1 MTSSC
6 LLLLPLSPSPLFLS
20 LPPFLYL
27 FLFEIDGI
35 CTFSFLSHM
44 TAEGWSKF
52 RRQKHQG
59 QYETSVFRAKDL
71 YLLDL
76 EWSSYE
82 TCLTN
87 QKAEVVSW
95 KAGRLFP
102 VKSSDTRHY
111 WQMSKTNY
119 LSDFCLCCFYL
130 HTDCI
135 IAVTALWCSPVGL
148 PIVWFSYFHLPVCP
162 ALLCI
167 SFSMSLSLLLR
178 LSFPSCPM
186 CLFLFLIYLS

>member
-1 MTSSC
+1 MA
-6 LLLLPLSPSPLFLS
+6 FAHF
-20 LPPFLYL
+20 PFSVTWQQKVGVNLGDRKTKDNVKRL
-27 FLFEIDGI
+27 CFAPKIFI
-35 CTFSFLSHM
+35 CH
-44 TAEGWSKF
+44 
-52 RRQKHQG
+52 
-59 QYETSVFRAKDL
+59 
-71 YLLDL
+71 
-76 EWSSYE
+76 
-82 TCLTN
+82 TCLTK
-87 QKAEVVSW
+87 QKTGVVSW

-111 WQMSKTNY
+111 RQMSKPNY

-148 PIVWFSYFHLPVCP
+148 LNVWFSYFHLPVCP

-167 SFSMSLSLLLR
+167 SFSTSLSLLLR
-178 LSFPSCPM
+178 LSFPSSPM